1 MEKIICLQTKVTLL
15 TKTFSIL
22 LFFFLFSTFLSKKN
36 VLYLLVFV
44 LRRRFIFLYIVIG
57 DWHASEVVEARMTK
71 V

>member
-1 MEKIICLQTKVTLL
+1 MEKIICLQTKITLL

-22 LFFFLFSTFLSKKN
+22 LFFLFSTFLSN

>member
-1 MEKIICLQTKVTLL
+1 MEKIICLQTKITLL

-22 LFFFLFSTFLSKKN
+22 LFFLFSTFLSKKN